1 MSEKLQKVL
10 ARAGYGSRRQMEQW
24 IVDGRVTLNGV
35 PAQLGDRAGA
45 DDRIEIDGKPLAEEN
60 KTPPRRLLIYY
71 KPVGEVTTRHDT
83 EQRPVVFDR
92 LPRLAIGRWVAI
104 GRLDVNTSGL
114 LLFTTDGEL
123 ANRLM
128 HPSFEIEREYAVRVL
143 GQVTPDMLERL
154 QSGVELDD
162 GPARFESI
170 EQTSDDGSA
179 NDWFRVVL
187 REGRKREVRRLFE
200 SQGLTVSRL
209 IRVRYGPV
217 ALPRNMRRGDL
228 RELTPAEV
236 DALYR
241 SIGLETPPQTK
252 PKPAQSRTRPAGKA
266 GGGRGRIG
274 PHRRG
279 SRGQR

>member
-10 ARAGYGSRRQMEQW
+10 ARAGYGSRRQIEQW
-24 IVDGRVTLNGV
+24 IVAGRVTLNGA
-35 PAQLGDRAGA
+35 PARLGDRATA
-45 DDRIEIDGKPLAEEN
+45 DDRIEVDGKPLTEEN
-60 KTPPRRLLIYY
+60 KVPRRRLLIYY

-92 LPRLAIGRWVAI
+92 LPRLAVGRWVAI

-128 HPSFEIEREYAVRVL
+128 HPSFEVEREYAVRVL
-143 GQVTPDMLERL
+143 GQVTPEMLERL

-200 SQGLTVSRL
+200 SQGLIVSRL

-241 SIGLETPPQTK
+241 SIGFEPPPQAK
-252 PKPAQSRTRPAGKA
+252 PKPAQRKAHSAGKVA
-266 GGGRGRIG
+266 DRSRARPQRG
-274 PHRRG
+274 G

>member
-10 ARAGYGSRRQMEQW
+10 ARAGYGSRRQIEQW
-24 IVDGRVTLNGV
+24 IAAGRVTLNGV
-35 PAQLGDRAGA
+35 PARLGDRATA
-45 DDRIEIDGKPLAEEN
+45 DDRIEVDGKPLTEEN
-60 KTPPRRLLIYY
+60 KVPRRRLLIYY

-92 LPRLAIGRWVAI
+92 LPRLAVGRWVAI

-128 HPSFEIEREYAVRVL
+128 HPSFEVEREYAVRVL
-143 GQVTPDMLERL
+143 GQVTPEMLERL

-200 SQGLTVSRL
+200 SQGLIVSRL

-241 SIGLETPPQTK
+241 SIGFEPPPQAK
-252 PKPAQSRTRPAGKA
+252 PKPAQRKAHSAGKVA
-266 GGGRGRIG
+266 DRSRARPQRG
-274 PHRRG
+274 G

>member
-10 ARAGYGSRRQMEQW
+10 ARAGYGSRRQIEQW
-24 IVDGRVTLNGV
+24 IAAGRVTLNGA
-35 PAQLGDRAGA
+35 PARLGDRATA
-45 DDRIEIDGKPLAEEN
+45 DDRIEVDGKPLTEEN
-60 KTPPRRLLIYY
+60 KVPRRRLLIYY

-92 LPRLAIGRWVAI
+92 LPRLAVGRWVAI

-143 GQVTPDMLERL
+143 GQVTPEMLERL
-154 QSGVELDD
+154 QNGVELDD

-228 RELTPAEV
+228 RELTPTEV

-241 SIGLETPPQTK
+241 SIGFEIPLQAK
-252 PKPAQSRTRPAGKA
+252 PKSAQPKARPTGKA
-266 GGGRGRIG
+266 GNRGHGRPQRGGSGGRR
-274 PHRRG
+274 
-279 SRGQR
+279 

>member
-24 IVDGRVTLNGV
+24 IADGRIRVNGAAAQLGARVRAEDQIEVDGR
-35 PAQLGDRAGA
+35 
-45 DDRIEIDGKPLAEEN
+45 PLAEA
-60 KTPPRRLLIYY
+60 KLAPPRRVLIYY

-92 LPRLAIGRWVAI
+92 LPRLPAGRWVAI

-128 HPSFEIEREYAVRVL
+128 HPSFEIEREYAARVL
-143 GQVTPDMLERL
+143 GQVAPEMLERL
-154 QSGVELDD
+154 QAGVELED
-162 GPARFESI
+162 GPARFDSI
-170 EQTSDDGSA
+170 QQTTEDGGA
-179 NDWFRVVL
+179 NDWFHVVL

-209 IRVRYGPV
+209 IRVRYGPIS
-217 ALPRNMRRGDL
+217 LPRNMRRGDL
-228 RELTPAEV
+228 RELTAAEVAQLCSSLGLEQEPAEARAAV
-236 DALYR
+236 A
-241 SIGLETPPQTK
+241 
-252 PKPAQSRTRPAGKA
+252 RPAGKRSP
-266 GGGRGRIG
+266 GRQRGR
-274 PHRRG
+274 RR
-279 SRGQR
+279 

>member
-10 ARAGYGSRRQMEQW
+10 ARAGYGSRRQIEQW
-24 IVDGRVTLNGV
+24 IVAGRVTLNGV
-35 PAQLGDRAGA
+35 PARLGDRATA
-45 DDRIEIDGKPLAEEN
+45 DDRIEVDGKPLTEEN
-60 KTPPRRLLIYY
+60 KVPRRRLLIYY

-92 LPRLAIGRWVAI
+92 LPRLAVGRWVAI

-128 HPSFEIEREYAVRVL
+128 HPSFEVEREYAVRVL
-143 GQVTPDMLERL
+143 GQVTPEMLERL

-200 SQGLTVSRL
+200 SQGLIVSRL

-241 SIGLETPPQTK
+241 SIGFEPPPQAK
-252 PKPAQSRTRPAGKA
+252 PKPAQRKAHSAGKVA
-266 GGGRGRIG
+266 DRSRARPQRG
-274 PHRRG
+274 G

>member
-10 ARAGYGSRRQMEQW
+10 ARAGYGSRREMEQW
-24 IVDGRVTLNGV
+24 IAAGRVTLNGE
-35 PAQLGDRAGA
+35 PARLGDRVGPE
-45 DDRIEIDGKPLAEEN
+45 DHIEVDGRPLAEE
-60 KTPPRRLLIYY
+60 KRTPPRQVLIYY
-71 KPVGEVTTRHDT
+71 KPVGEVTTRQDT

-92 LPRLAIGRWVAI
+92 LPRPIAGRWVAV

-128 HPSFEIEREYAVRVL
+128 HPSFQIEREYAARVL
-143 GQVTPDMLERL
+143 GRVTPEALERL
-154 QSGVELDD
+154 RQGVELDD
-162 GPARFESI
+162 GLARFEVI
-170 EQTSDDGSA
+170 EQTSDDGGA

-217 ALPRNMRRGDL
+217 TLPRDMRRGEI
-228 RELTPAEV
+228 RELTSVEV
-236 DALYR
+236 AALCR
-241 SIGLETPPQTK
+241 SIGLDPDAAPT
-252 PKPAQSRTRPAGKA
+252 PKPASAARPRPAGDSRRRPS
-266 GGGRGRIG
+266 GRS
-274 PHRRG
+274 PRRPRR
-279 SRGQR
+279 S

>member
-10 ARAGYGSRRQMEQW
+10 ARAGYGSRREMEQW
-24 IVDGRVTLNGV
+24 IAAGRVMLNGE
-35 PAQLGDRAGA
+35 PARLGDRAGPE
-45 DDRIEIDGKPLAEEN
+45 DRIEVDGRPLAEE
-60 KTPPRRLLIYY
+60 KRTPPRQVLIYY
-71 KPVGEVTTRHDT
+71 KPVGEVTTRQDT

-92 LPRLAIGRWVAI
+92 LPRPIAGRWVAV

-128 HPSFEIEREYAVRVL
+128 HPSFQIEREYAARVL
-143 GQVTPDMLERL
+143 GKVTPETLERL
-154 QSGVELDD
+154 RQGVELDD
-162 GPARFESI
+162 GLARFEVI
-170 EQTSDDGSA
+170 EQTSDDGGA

-217 ALPRNMRRGDL
+217 TLPRDMRRGEI
-228 RELTPAEV
+228 RELTSVEV
-236 DALYR
+236 AALCR
-241 SIGLETPPQTK
+241 SIGLDPGTAPT
-252 PKPAQSRTRPAGKA
+252 PKPASAVRPRPSGD
-266 GGGRGRIG
+266 GRRRPSGRSS
-274 PHRRG
+274 PRRPRR
-279 SRGQR
+279 S